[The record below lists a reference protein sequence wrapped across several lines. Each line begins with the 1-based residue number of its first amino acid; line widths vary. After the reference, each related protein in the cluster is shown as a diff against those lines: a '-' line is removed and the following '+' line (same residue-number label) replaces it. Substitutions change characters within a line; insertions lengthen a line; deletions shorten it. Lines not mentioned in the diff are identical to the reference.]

1 MEALSPKRQRGNVN
15 TKKPSSIVDLSPQ
28 TFVGPLILGVDVFT
42 ERVKNMKPAEKVLYV
57 AELSAN
63 HNQSL
68 DRALDIIERVAS
80 SGASA
85 VKLQTYKP
93 ETMTLPLTSEGF
105 LVSGNNNPWG
115 GMSLFS
121 LYADAMTPWDWHKPL
136 FGRIMELGMIP
147 FSSPFDNSAVDFLEN
162 LDCPIYKIASFEL
175 VDLGLI
181 SYAASTGKPLIISTG
196 MGSIQEIAD
205 AVDAALKGGCDDLTL
220 LKTTSSYPAS
230 PKHSNL
236 MTMVEM
242 AKMFDVKVGISDHT
256 LGIGASIAAVTL
268 GASVVE
274 KHVTL
279 NRSDGGVDSEFSME
293 PKEFGDLVIEAE
305 VARESVGKI
314 NFGPTL
320 GDEASLAFR
329 RSIYVSQKVYAGER
343 VSADNVR
350 AIRPGF
356 GMPIKMLSFV
366 TGMTFSADYDAGTP
380 LTFDCLK

>member
-1 MEALSPKRQRGNVN
+1 
-15 TKKPSSIVDLSPQ
+15 
-28 TFVGPLILGVDVFT
+28 
-42 ERVKNMKPAEKVLYV
+42 MKPAEQVLYV

-68 DRALDIIERVAS
+68 NRALDIIERVAR

-105 LVSGNNNPWG
+105 VVSGSNKLWEG
-115 GMSLFS
+115 RSLFD
-121 LYADAMTPWDWHKPL
+121 LYAEAMTPWEWHKPL
-136 FGRIMELGMIP
+136 FERTVELGMIP

-205 AVDAALKGGCDDLTL
+205 AVDAARKGGCDDVTL

-242 AKMFDVKVGISDHT
+242 AKIFDVKVGISDHT

-274 KHVTL
+274 KHVTV

-293 PKEFGDLVIEAE
+293 PKEFEDLVREAE
-305 VARESVGKI
+305 VAKQSLGSVR
-314 NFGPTL
+314 FGPSP

-329 RSIYVSQKVYAGER
+329 RSLYVFRDVSAGET
-343 VSADNVR
+343 VSPENVR
-350 AIRPGF
+350 AVRPGF
-356 GMPIKMLSFV
+356 GMPIKMLASV
-366 TGMTFSADYDAGTP
+366 TGMKFSADLIAGTP
-380 LTFDCLK
+380 LSFTSLK

>member
-1 MEALSPKRQRGNVN
+1 MTHSQ
-15 TKKPSSIVDLSPQ
+15 D
-28 TFVGPLILGVDVFT
+28 
-42 ERVKNMKPAEKVLYV
+42 VLYV

-68 DRALDIIERVAS
+68 DRALEIIERIALA
-80 SGASA
+80 GASA
-85 VKLQTYKP
+85 VKLQTYTP
-93 ETMTLPLTSEGF
+93 DTMTLMTGGSGF
-105 LVSGNNNPWG
+105 VVDDAHELWG
-115 GMSLFS
+115 GRT
-121 LYADAMTPWDWHKPL
+121 LYDLYSEAMTPWEWHKPL
-136 FGRIMELGMIP
+136 FDRTLELGMIP
-147 FSSPFDNSAVDFLEN
+147 FSSPFDNSAVDFLED

-175 VDLGLI
+175 VDLDLI
-181 SYAASTGKPLIISTG
+181 AYAAATGKPMIISTG
-196 MGSIQEIAD
+196 MGSLQEIAD
-205 AVDAALKGGCDDLTL
+205 AVDAAREGGCADITL

-242 AKMFDVKVGISDHT
+242 AKIFDVKVGISDHT

-274 KHVTL
+274 KHVTI

-293 PKEFGDLVIEAE
+293 PKEFGDMVREAE
-305 VARESVGKI
+305 VARESVGRI

-320 GDEASLAFR
+320 GDEASLVFR
-329 RSIYVSQKVYAGER
+329 RSLYVSQKVCAGER

-356 GMPIKMLSFV
+356 GMPIKMLSLV
-366 TGMTFSADYDAGTP
+366 TGMIFSSDYDAGTP